1 MMRTRTL
8 TIATL
13 AAAAIAGSAVA
24 ADIYRYTDAEGNVSY
39 VDRPTGAPTEERV
52 PIVSKP
58 TDPTQVQARAQ
69 TRFNRSGMD
78 SGELEEDPPTR
89 AERAEAERQRAEKCQ
104 QYRAQLET
112 YLTSRRLYRETGN
125 GERQYLDDNEILE
138 ARNQAEE
145 LVVEYCD

>member
-1 MMRTRTL
+1 L

-13 AAAAIAGSAVA
+13 AVAAIAGSALA
-24 ADIYRYTDAEGNVSY
+24 GDIYRYTDAEGNVSY

-52 PIVSKP
+52 PISSKP

-69 TRFNRSGMD
+69 RRFSRSDDNGGM
-78 SGELEEDPPTR
+78 EEDPPTR
-89 AERAEAERQRAEKCQ
+89 AERAEAERQRTEKCK

-125 GERQYLDDNEILE
+125 GDRQYLDDKEIQE
-138 ARNQAEE
+138 ARSQAEE

>member
-1 MMRTRTL
+1 MMRTCTL

-13 AAAAIAGSAVA
+13 AVAAIAGSALA
-24 ADIYRYTDAEGNVSY
+24 GDIYRYTDAEGNISY

-58 TDPTQVQARAQ
+58 TDPAQVQARAQ
-69 TRFNRSGMD
+69 SRFSQGNDGGEMD
-78 SGELEEDPPTR
+78 EDPPTR

-104 QYRAQLET
+104 QYRDQLET

-138 ARNQAEE
+138 ARSQAEE

>member
-8 TIATL
+8 SIATL
-13 AAAAIAGSAVA
+13 AVAAIAGSALA
-24 ADIYRYTDAEGNVSY
+24 GDIYRYTDAEGNVSY

-52 PIVSKP
+52 PISSKP
-58 TDPTQVQARAQ
+58 TDPAQVQARAQ
-69 TRFNRSGMD
+69 RRFSRGDD
-78 SGELEEDPPTR
+78 SGEMEEDPPTR
-89 AERAEAERQRAEKCQ
+89 AERAEAERQRTEKCQ

-125 GERQYLDDNEILE
+125 GERQYLDDKEIQE
-138 ARNQAEE
+138 ARSQAEE

>member
-13 AAAAIAGSAVA
+13 AVAAIAGSALA
-24 ADIYRYTDAEGNVSY
+24 GDIYRYTDAEGNVSY

-52 PIVSKP
+52 PILSKP
-58 TDPTQVQARAQ
+58 TDPTQVQARLQ
-69 TRFNRSGMD
+69 SRFGRADAD
-78 SGELEEDPPTR
+78 SGEMEEDPPTR

-104 QYRAQLET
+104 QYRDQLET
-112 YLTSRRLYRETGN
+112 YLTSRRLYRETSD
-125 GERQYLDDNEILE
+125 GERQYLDENEILE
-138 ARNQAEE
+138 ARSQAEE